1 MLFHPPFQR
10 YVIVLGPAPKRVEQE
25 DWVLVTPLQE
35 PAAGVLHQEGM
46 TIVDRIAQLE
56 CKHGI

>member
-1 MLFHPPFQR
+1 MRNFLPLH
-10 YVIVLGPAPKRVEQE
+10 LKRVEQE